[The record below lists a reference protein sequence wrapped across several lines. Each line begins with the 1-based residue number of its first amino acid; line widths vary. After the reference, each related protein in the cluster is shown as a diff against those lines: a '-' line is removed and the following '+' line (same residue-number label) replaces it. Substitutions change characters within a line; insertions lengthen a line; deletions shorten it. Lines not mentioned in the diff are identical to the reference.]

1 MPRIDIYREGGAGGP
16 NRRIV
21 ARKKRINFNK
31 IIDRAV
37 SIKNYNRA
45 NYCFVAG

>member
-1 MPRIDIYREGGAGGP
+1 MPRIDIYREGGGWIAESKDSGK
-16 NRRIV
+16 
-21 ARKKRINFNK
+21 KKRINFNK